1 MYDHI
6 SGPKHRLDV
15 AIAAGDSAAE
25 RSLPHGL
32 VGQSFSTPGQRN
44 GKRDGYPR
52 SAGTVTT
59 SAQAGAIEGSAA
71 MYELPSPYTTGFAF
85 SRFDAEEQVSNRDAR
100 RRLEPKVQA
109 PVMLRWCQRWC
120 LCRLG

>member
-52 SAGTVTT
+52 TAGTVTT
-59 SAQAGAIEGSAA
+59 SAQAEGAIEGSAA
-71 MYELPSPYTTGFAF
+71 LYELPSPYATGFAF
-85 SRFDAEEQVSNRDAR
+85 SRFDAEEQVSNCRRQKEIGAKSR
-100 RRLEPKVQA
+100 RR
-109 PVMLRWCQRWC
+109 
-120 LCRLG
+120 

>member
-6 SGPKHRLDV
+6 SGPKHRIDV
-15 AIAAGDSAAE
+15 AIAAGDSAAG

-44 GKRDGYPR
+44 GKRDGYLR

-59 SAQAGAIEGSAA
+59 SAQAEGAIEGSAA
-71 MYELPSPYTTGFAF
+71 MYELPSPYATGFAF
-85 SRFDAEEQVSNRDAR
+85 SRFDAEEQVS
-100 RRLEPKVQA
+100 K
-109 PVMLRWCQRWC
+109 
-120 LCRLG
+120 CR

>member
-1 MYDHI
+1 M
-6 SGPKHRLDV
+6 
-15 AIAAGDSAAE
+15 
-25 RSLPHGL
+25 